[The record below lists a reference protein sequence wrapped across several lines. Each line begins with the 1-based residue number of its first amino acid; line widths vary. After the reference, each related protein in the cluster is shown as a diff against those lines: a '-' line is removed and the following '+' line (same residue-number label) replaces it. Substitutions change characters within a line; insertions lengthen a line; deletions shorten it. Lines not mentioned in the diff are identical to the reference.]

1 MKLIPAI
8 DLKNGKVVKPNG
20 NERETYCEINPN
32 LAPSSDPVKFIEYIL
47 TQYDF
52 NTIYIADLDSIENF
66 INNNKLIENIL
77 KKFKKIKFL
86 VDNGAIKAENLN
98 IIKLK
103 NFVQIIATETFE
115 DYSFLKNNDFKN
127 YILSL
132 DFKFKKIICKN
143 EGYKKISPNKV
154 ICMNMDSIS
163 KQIGINNINIIET
176 KKIYPNSEIIISGG
190 IKNNKDIYELKKNK
204 FKEVILM
211 TAILQKN
218 IEYKKL

>member
-20 NERETYCEINPN
+20 NERETYCEINPK

-143 EGYKKISPNKV
+143 EGYKKISPSKV

>member
-20 NERETYCEINPN
+20 NERESYCEINQN
-32 LAPSSDPVKFIEYIL
+32 LAPSSEPVKFIEYIL
-47 TQYDF
+47 TQHNF

-66 INNNKLIENIL
+66 IDNNILIENIL
-77 KKFKKIKFL
+77 KRFKKIKFL
-86 VDNGAIKAENLN
+86 VDNGAVKAENLN
-98 IIKLK
+98 IINLK
-103 NFVQIIATETFE
+103 NFVQIIATETYE
-115 DYSFLKNNDFKN
+115 DYSFIKNNNFKN

-154 ICMNMDSIS
+154 ICMDMDSIS
-163 KQIGINNINIIET
+163 KQTGINNINIIET
-176 KKIYPNSEIIISGG
+176 KKIYPNSDIIISGG
-190 IKNNKDIYELKKNK
+190 IKNNNDIFELKKNK
-204 FKEVILM
+204 FNEVILM

>member
-20 NERETYCEINPN
+20 NERESYCEINKN
-32 LAPSSDPVKFIEYIL
+32 LAPSSEPVKFIEYIL
-47 TQYDF
+47 TQHNF

-66 INNNKLIENIL
+66 IHNNILIENIL
-77 KKFKKIKFL
+77 KRFKKIKFL
-86 VDNGAIKAENLN
+86 VDNGAVKAENLN
-98 IIKLK
+98 IINLK

-115 DYSFLKNNDFKN
+115 DYSFIKNNNFKN

-154 ICMNMDSIS
+154 ICMDMDSIS
-163 KQIGINNINIIET
+163 KQTGINNINIIET

-190 IKNNKDIYELKKNK
+190 IKNNNDIFELKKNK
-204 FKEVILM
+204 FNEVILM

>member
-20 NERETYCEINPN
+20 NERESYCEINQN
-32 LAPSSDPVKFIEYIL
+32 LAPSSEPVKFIEYIL
-47 TQYDF
+47 TQHNF

-66 INNNKLIENIL
+66 IDNNILIENIL
-77 KKFKKIKFL
+77 KRFKKIKFL
-86 VDNGAIKAENLN
+86 VDNGAVKAENLN

-103 NFVQIIATETFE
+103 NFVQIIATETYE
-115 DYSFLKNNDFKN
+115 DYSFIKNNNFKN

-154 ICMNMDSIS
+154 ICMDMDSIS
-163 KQIGINNINIIET
+163 KQTGINNINIIET
-176 KKIYPNSEIIISGG
+176 KKIYPNSDIIISGG
-190 IKNNKDIYELKKNK
+190 IKNNNDIFELKKNK
-204 FKEVILM
+204 FNEVILM

>member
-20 NERETYCEINPN
+20 NERETYCEINQN

-66 INNNKLIENIL
+66 INNNILIENIL

-143 EGYKKISPNKV
+143 EGYKKISPSKV

-163 KQIGINNINIIET
+163 KQNGINNINIIET
-176 KKIYPNSEIIISGG
+176 KKIFPNSEIIISGG

>member
-20 NERETYCEINPN
+20 NERESYCEINQN
-32 LAPSSDPVKFIEYIL
+32 LAPSSEPVKFIEYIL
-47 TQYDF
+47 TQHNF

-66 INNNKLIENIL
+66 IHNNILIENIL
-77 KKFKKIKFL
+77 KRFKKIKFL
-86 VDNGAIKAENLN
+86 VDNGAVKAENLN
-98 IIKLK
+98 IINLK

-115 DYSFLKNNDFKN
+115 DYSFIKNNNFKN

-154 ICMNMDSIS
+154 ICMDMDSIS
-163 KQIGINNINIIET
+163 KQTGINNINIIET

-190 IKNNKDIYELKKNK
+190 IKNNNDIFELKKNK
-204 FKEVILM
+204 FNEVILM